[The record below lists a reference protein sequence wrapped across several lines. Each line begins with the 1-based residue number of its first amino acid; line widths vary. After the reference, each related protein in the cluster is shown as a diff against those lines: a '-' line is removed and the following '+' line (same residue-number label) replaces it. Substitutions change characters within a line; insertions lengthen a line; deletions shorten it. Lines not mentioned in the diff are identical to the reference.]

1 MKIFKIISL
10 TSYCFI
16 FLMGMMIPLPFLIWL
31 IVTLFSFGNI
41 DQVFAILGIAG
52 IILNLVKWKDSYGKS
67 IISFI
72 LMISPIISRLIQ
84 VSFEKFHYL
93 GFEIPLVIF
102 IVTYIIFIVLQIK
115 IRRAG
120 NIL

>member
-1 MKIFKIISL
+1 
-10 TSYCFI
+10 
-16 FLMGMMIPLPFLIWL
+16 MMIPLPFLIWL